1 MKTWAFFF
9 SSKSKQI
16 LQEGEFGGED
26 KDKDLLFSSSPNN
39 IARGREKESLG
50 RGQAHTDHSKFFKT
64 KQHYKMERG

>member
-26 KDKDLLFSSSPNN
+26 KDKKDLLFSSSPNN
-39 IARGREKESLG
+39 IARGRKREFG
-50 RGQAHTDHSKFFKT
+50 
-64 KQHYKMERG
+64 ERTSPYGP